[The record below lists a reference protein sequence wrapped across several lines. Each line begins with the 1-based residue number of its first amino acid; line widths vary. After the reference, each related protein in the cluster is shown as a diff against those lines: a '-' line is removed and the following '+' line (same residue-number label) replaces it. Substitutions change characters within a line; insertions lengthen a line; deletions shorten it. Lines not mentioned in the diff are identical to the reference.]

1 MVLKMKVIDLCVDS
15 KNERLCE
22 MTLAPN
28 STNRRLYKLDNILL
42 SSYAKTY
49 HISSLIALS
58 QKEKE
63 NYSTFSRQPI
73 RAMSGVNK
81 DVKFEVSG

>member
-1 MVLKMKVIDLCVDS
+1 MVLKMKVIDMCVDS
-15 KNERLCE
+15 KKERLCE
-22 MTLAPN
+22 MTLAPDR
-28 STNRRLYKLDNILL
+28 TDRRLYKLDDILL

-49 HISSLIALS
+49 HISSIIALS

-81 DVKFEVSG
+81 D